1 MSVLLQVAPLLLV
14 TLGQAAPAGH
24 IQDTREVEQVDH
36 PAVLLTIYHNLF
48 LQAKQEF
55 IQYFR
60 SVLNGYL
67 SEISPKP
74 VDDTE
79 EVREAKEEF
88 LRVFNSALDGV
99 ITAVFEAD
107 TQEVREKKEA
117 FLRTFDSAVEDLFV
131 TVEGF
136 YTPEQVEAR
145 RRFQEAYKDASEVKC
160 QAF

>member
-1 MSVLLQVAPLLLV
+1 M
-14 TLGQAAPAGH
+14 
-24 IQDTREVEQVDH
+24 
-36 PAVLLTIYHNLF
+36 
-48 LQAKQEF
+48 
-55 IQYFR
+55 
-60 SVLNGYL
+60 
-67 SEISPKP
+67 
-74 VDDTE
+74 
-79 EVREAKEEF
+79 
-88 LRVFNSALDGV
+88 RVFNSALDGV

>member
-1 MSVLLQVAPLLLV
+1 M
-14 TLGQAAPAGH
+14 
-24 IQDTREVEQVDH
+24 
-36 PAVLLTIYHNLF
+36 N
-48 LQAKQEF
+48 
-55 IQYFR
+55 
-60 SVLNGYL
+60 
-67 SEISPKP
+67 
-74 VDDTE
+74 DTE

-88 LRVFNSALDGV
+88 LRVFSSALAGV

-160 QAF
+160 SVQNSATFSTLLLKSSKKVVFLSEISSK